1 MTVKPLRSGRI
12 AWYVGLALFAVVAY
26 AVFSG
31 FRNDPLL
38 LVCLAAIL
46 IVSFPYVFSV
56 YELTEQGVDRK
67 CVCFHRF
74 YPWDSFAF
82 IGRQHLYGG
91 GTPAQ
96 DYIRMCTVLLL
107 KTMTQKQLE
116 HKIFWPPFQTVSI
129 DWRGEA
135 FYQQVLQYAGG
146 ERDIRK

>member
-56 YELTEQGVDRK
+56 YELTEQGG
-67 CVCFHRF
+67 
-74 YPWDSFAF
+74 P
-82 IGRQHLYGG
+82 
-91 GTPAQ
+91 
-96 DYIRMCTVLLL
+96 
-107 KTMTQKQLE
+107 
-116 HKIFWPPFQTVSI
+116 
-129 DWRGEA
+129 
-135 FYQQVLQYAGG
+135 
-146 ERDIRK
+146 